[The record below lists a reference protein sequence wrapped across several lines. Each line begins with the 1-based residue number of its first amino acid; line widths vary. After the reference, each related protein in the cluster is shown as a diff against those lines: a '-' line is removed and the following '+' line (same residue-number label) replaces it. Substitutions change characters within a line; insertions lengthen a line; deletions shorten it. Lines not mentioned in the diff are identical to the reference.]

1 MIQTTYRI
9 NVRYATLAFP
19 HHRDNVPN
27 LGNVVGLYRRMF
39 RNRAMSYEDPI
50 FKVDMI
56 LFRRGTNR
64 FHKLQRRSHS
74 ISSSTLCYV

>member
-1 MIQTTYRI
+1 
-9 NVRYATLAFP
+9 
-19 HHRDNVPN
+19 
-27 LGNVVGLYRRMF
+27 MF